1 MGSEATTASAGKSS
15 PGAFAM
21 GRLSPGPGMAAKDVA
36 AHQLARIHSATIGIV
51 AERGYEALKVRDVVS
66 YAEVSTRAF
75 YELFGSKEDC
85 FLQTYDLIARR
96 ASRRIVAA
104 QAGEPDWRK
113 RSQLIFDE
121 FLRGL
126 EQRPENARLALVE
139 AYAAGETALE
149 QAWRTE
155 RAFEGMLGECFA
167 RSPDGVVVP
176 PLVIEGVVAGI
187 AGVSRSHLLA
197 GTMPKLLATKAE
209 LLDWTLCHVDEA
221 ATELEALDRGSIWRD
236 TTHEPLPAEPVRGDR
251 ALIITAVA
259 ELATRH
265 GYSRLTAARV
275 RSAAG
280 VSRKK
285 FEAYFDDLEDC
296 YLAALEQ
303 RAADA
308 LAQAARAQTAASSW
322 AGSVYRAISALCSQV
337 STDRFLASVC
347 LSDDFPPGP
356 DGTRSRRRLL
366 DAITELLSDSSP
378 QTTPATPFQATA
390 SSVAIWSL
398 FHHHVIRDAPLHRQ
412 VAATLSYLALVPVIG
427 APAAIAAIRR
437 EQHA

>member
-15 PGAFAM
+15 PGAFAR

-66 YAEVSTRAF
+66 CAEVATRAF

-187 AGVSRSHLLA
+187 EIGRA
-197 GTMPKLLATKAE
+197 
-209 LLDWTLCHVDEA
+209 HV
-221 ATELEALDRGSIWRD
+221 
-236 TTHEPLPAEPVRGDR
+236 
-251 ALIITAVA
+251 
-259 ELATRH
+259 
-265 GYSRLTAARV
+265 
-275 RSAAG
+275 
-280 VSRKK
+280 
-285 FEAYFDDLEDC
+285 
-296 YLAALEQ
+296 
-303 RAADA
+303 
-308 LAQAARAQTAASSW
+308 
-322 AGSVYRAISALCSQV
+322 
-337 STDRFLASVC
+337 
-347 LSDDFPPGP
+347 
-356 DGTRSRRRLL
+356 
-366 DAITELLSDSSP
+366 
-378 QTTPATPFQATA
+378 
-390 SSVAIWSL
+390 
-398 FHHHVIRDAPLHRQ
+398 
-412 VAATLSYLALVPVIG
+412 
-427 APAAIAAIRR
+427 
-437 EQHA
+437 